1 MTTQSTGVHANR
13 LFVACI
19 ISLVATSFGFVV
31 RGFLVGVWA
40 QEFNLTQAQ
49 VGAIQG
55 AGLFPFA
62 LSIVFF
68 SLIIDR
74 IGYGRAMVFAF
85 LGHTVSA
92 FITMTATSF
101 QQLYVGTLL
110 FALAN
115 GTVEAVI
122 NPVTATLFPRSKTH
136 HLNIRH
142 AGWPGGL
149 VLGGLLFMLLGD
161 LHWKWQIG
169 LYLIPTAIY
178 GFLLL
183 GQKFPIQER
192 VASGVSYADMLREF
206 GWASTLIVSF
216 FVVYAFDTVFGSL
229 GMYEGTVSWPVALA
243 IAAVPTIAFAAIY
256 RSFGRPMFVFL
267 LLVMILLATTE
278 LGVDSWITN
287 LMTPVLNQFSRYGG
301 LMLLVYTSAIMFVL
315 RFFAGPIVHRIS
327 PLGLLAACAALA
339 SLGLFWIANAG
350 AAPGMIFAAGTLY
363 GIGKT
368 FFWPTTLGVVTE
380 QFPRGGAMTINAI
393 AGVGMISVGVL
404 GGPLLGSIQDR
415 ALDARLQAVSPEIH
429 GQVAGEP
436 HTAYLM
442 SYRPIDRSR
451 VAALP
456 EEARQVVEQ
465 ITTENSQRT
474 LATFAIL
481 PAIMFFCYVGLI
493 LYFRA
498 RGGYKQVELP
508 APPPTP
514 ESKPAPGRA

>member
-1 MTTQSTGVHANR
+1 MNTRREAPVHQNR

-19 ISLVATSFGFVV
+19 VSLVATSFGFVV

-40 QEFNLTQAQ
+40 QEFNLTQGQ

-68 SLIIDR
+68 SLIVDR
-74 IGYGRAMVFAF
+74 MGYGRYMVFAF
-85 LGHTVSA
+85 FGHTVSA
-92 FITMTATSF
+92 FITMTANSF
-101 QQLYVGTLL
+101 EQLYVGTLL

-122 NPVTATLFPRSKTH
+122 NPVTATLFPTSKTH
-136 HLNIRH
+136 HLNILH

-149 VLGGLLFMLLGD
+149 ALGGLLFMLLGD
-161 LHWKWQIG
+161 LNWKWQIG
-169 LYLIPTAIY
+169 LYLIPTMIY
-178 GFLLL
+178 GFMML
-183 GQKFPIQER
+183 GQKFPVQER
-192 VASGVSYADMLREF
+192 VASGVSYADMLKEF
-206 GWASTLIVSF
+206 GWASCFIVSF
-216 FVVYAFDTVFGSL
+216 FVVFAFDTVFDSL
-229 GMYEGTVSWPVALA
+229 GLYTGTVSWATAMA
-243 IAAVPTIAFAAIY
+243 IAAVPTIAFAIAY
-256 RSFGRPMFVFL
+256 KSFGRPMFAFL

-287 LMTPVLNQFSRYGG
+287 LMTPVLAQFSQYGG
-301 LMLLVYTSAIMFVL
+301 LMLLIYTSFIMFVL

-327 PLGLLAACAALA
+327 PLGLLATCAALA
-339 SLGLFWIANAG
+339 SIGLFWIANAG
-350 AAPGMIFAAGTLY
+350 AAAGMIFAAGTLY

-380 QFPRGGAMTINAI
+380 QFPQGGAMTINAI
-393 AGVGMISVGVL
+393 AGIGMISVGVL
-404 GGPLLGSIQDR
+404 GGPMLGAIQDR
-415 ALDARLQAVSPEIH
+415 ALDARLRSQDPAVH
-429 GQVAGEP
+429 AQVAGEP

-442 SYRPIDRSR
+442 TYQPLDRSK

-456 EEARQVVEQ
+456 EPAQKLVEE
-465 ITTENSQRT
+465 ITTQNSQQT

-498 RGGYKQVELP
+498 RGGYRPVVL
-508 APPPTP
+508 APTQAA
-514 ESKPAPGRA
+514 KT